1 MYFSNICDC
10 IFQFICCAKNQNNPI
25 IRKKIENEL
34 DKKKLIFCDE
44 QNKNYEINIERYFK
58 ILKEESDALVKSN
71 INFCI
76 NLSTSSTWSKDS
88 YFQYVFLYLTNKSY
102 KLENVNFIKSIIL
115 DMWEY
120 VSQEKKELAWL
131 FSCILYNTNFFKKI
145 TLSQNQFFGRGLLQL
160 SSNSSNKFIK
170 VIYINDILHN
180 CKDSFEYNINE
191 LFFKETAI
199 FWKFLIKNKDKTW
212 KTMNKSYINE
222 KWELRCEKESLNIFI
237 ENNDYRFDIYNDLI
251 KLFN

>member
-1 MYFSNICDC
+1 
-10 IFQFICCAKNQNNPI
+10 
-25 IRKKIENEL
+25 
-34 DKKKLIFCDE
+34 
-44 QNKNYEINIERYFK
+44 
-58 ILKEESDALVKSN
+58 
-71 INFCI
+71 
-76 NLSTSSTWSKDS
+76 
-88 YFQYVFLYLTNKSY
+88 
-102 KLENVNFIKSIIL
+102 
-115 DMWEY
+115 MWEY